1 LRALLRR
8 GRQREAGQ
16 ALILVAVAFL
26 VLLAIVGLT
35 TDVGQ
40 LFIYYGHLR
49 QAVDAASLAASGQ
62 FREMRNLQDLT
73 AAAAE
78 AIELNGIATDMYTVT
93 VQTCEA
99 ECNYSAG
106 VFWGQCSGTGG
117 GGGGGSDPQ
126 LCTTPRRKLA
136 RVTTYLDV
144 PTIFLHLVGV
154 QTLRVSANSI
164 AEAASVDV
172 VLVIDIS
179 DSMTF
184 DAPIFRPGVD
194 DPQLCQRLI
203 NGELPIP
210 NPGDPHFFCLR
221 DPSVCNYLDQ
231 SGSDGIPGECHPFEE
246 VKRAALTFVGRI
258 LDKPEALEEDRL
270 AIVTFANGWVTN
282 TPGGTH
288 YRQNWYDLGT
298 FVRTNGWIKNRAEA
312 EDLIRGLKASDL
324 RNPNNPAQ
332 PGYCFDPRNNPG
344 GPMLIE
350 KGPCLYYVPESFAD
364 PLTNTADPGYIAPEN
379 SFYSGFFDCNSCW
392 ETGDWSYQA
401 TTNIGGGL
409 LQAGN
414 MFALNPREDA
424 LWVVVLLTDG
434 MANATDRQPDDNI
447 NDYNTYPVGFCPQAS
462 MDQNR
467 LPLCQDQDVSTRHR
481 SGLNYDADDYA
492 RDMADFVGCLALG
505 DAEPGHIIMPGTE
518 DHPCLDSGKCNPCRQ
533 LDGSAY
539 RGQGAV
545 IFAIGL
551 GDEVLN
557 NINEAHGRPY
567 GADLLRYIA
576 RVGYAGDPRL
586 KNDPCK
592 DLYDNLNEYK
602 QWCGNYYFSPTG
614 SQLTRIFEDIASRIF
629 TRLVH

>member
-1 LRALLRR
+1 MRLKRPHS
-8 GRQREAGQ
+8 EDGQ

-49 QAVDAASLAASGQ
+49 QAVDSASLAASGQ

-73 AAAAE
+73 AVAAE

-99 ECNYSAG
+99 ECNYAHG
-106 VFWGQCSGTGG
+106 IFWGNCSSTGG
-117 GGGGGSDPQ
+117 GGSGSDPQ

-184 DAPIFRPGVD
+184 DAPRF
-194 DPQLCQRLI
+194 DPTNPAHDPTDCQKLL

-210 NPGDPHFFCLR
+210 GPSDDYFFCLR
-221 DPSVCNYLDQ
+221 DPSICNYLDP

-270 AIVTFANGWVTN
+270 AIVTFANGWVTK
-282 TPGGTH
+282 TPGGAH
-288 YRQNWYDLGT
+288 YRPNWQDLGT
-298 FVRTNGWIKNRAEA
+298 FRHNGWFKDRADA
-312 EDLIRGLKASDL
+312 EGIIRDLKASDL
-324 RNPNNPAQ
+324 RSPTPTDPNK
-332 PGYCFDPRNNPG
+332 PGYCFEVPNNPG
-344 GPMLIE
+344 SQMLIE
-350 KGPCLYYVPESFAD
+350 KGPCLYYVPESFAWPPTD
-364 PLTNTADPGYIAPEN
+364 TTQEGYVAAED
-379 SFYSGFFDCNSCW
+379 SFYSGFFDCNSCR

-409 LQAGN
+409 LLAGN
-414 MFALNPREDA
+414 TFALQPREDA
-424 LWVVVLLTDG
+424 LWVVVILTDG
-434 MANATDRQPDDNI
+434 MANATDRQEDDNI

-462 MDQNR
+462 MDTSQ

-481 SGLNYDADDYA
+481 SGLLYDADDYA
-492 RDMADFVGCLALG
+492 RDMADFVGCLAVG
-505 DAEPGHIIMPGTE
+505 DAEPGWSIAPGTE
-518 DHPCLDSGKCNPCRQ
+518 DHTCLDSGRCNPCRQ
-533 LDGSAY
+533 SDGSAY

-557 NINEAHGRPY
+557 NVNEVNGKPY

-576 RVGYAGDPRL
+576 RVGYAGDPRF

-592 DLYDNLNEYK
+592 DYYDSLNEYR

-614 SQLTRIFEDIASRIF
+614 TQLTRIFEDIASRIF